1 MPCGPIYSVADQLT
15 DPHVAARGV
24 IERVRLESGEEV
36 AIPAV
41 APHLSATPGRTTW
54 PGPRLGAHNAE
65 VYGDL
70 LGLSSERLADL
81 ASRGVPQSEALAQG
95 EWPWDP
101 KLLESAVRLGYEHL
115 PRSQK
120 RLPLV

>member
-1 MPCGPIYSVADQLT
+1 MIDEAIAAWTRTRSYADAFATLDAADVPCGPIYSVADQLT
-15 DPHVAARGV
+15 DPHFAARGV

-41 APHLSATPGRTTW
+41 APQLSATPGRTTW

-70 LGLSSERLADL
+70 LGLSSERLAEL
-81 ASRGVPQSEALAQG
+81 ASRGVI
-95 EWPWDP
+95 
-101 KLLESAVRLGYEHL
+101 
-115 PRSQK
+115 
-120 RLPLV
+120 